1 MKRLFSALLC
11 FVMLLAAA
19 PMQPRAEQADL
30 TAVKQEAV
38 LAALYEADIPS
49 LRQALEEG
57 LITYIIININDLHR
71 H

>member
-49 LRQALEEG
+49 LRQALKE
-57 LITYIIININDLHR
+57 
-71 H
+71 